1 MGFNLGKFLGNAVKA
16 CGKPFQAV
24 GHALQAADGAITKE
38 IDKIPVIGKPLG
50 AIFDAGFIVG
60 FGPAMATA
68 QVLDGKRIDQA
79 IVGQLKQELK
89 DVKEVAPY
97 AEMVLSLIPGIGTGI
112 SAALAGGLALA
123 SGQPLSSAMM
133 DAVTAAVP
141 GGEIAKMAIDVGIQ
155 GVQLAA
161 SGKHITWENL
171 AQAGVRGV
179 SAGAG
184 LPPIA
189 QNAIVGAIQTAG
201 DLAKGEKADIA
212 VGDGLADTASTYLG
226 KAGASALR
234 VGIALAHAKFL
245 QNAQAPQITSS
256 TLKNKLM
263 SVGQGVQT
271 SDPTV
276 AAARNNVAVTDRT
289 GFDVGIGT
297 SRMTVDTNQLVTLRG
312 SLNPQEQ
319 QGFDHAMSLHIGRVT
334 NPSPVKFGLT
344 TSNGQ
349 AGYFTTMG
357 MQGAEPITKQAM
369 MTHIV
374 ANQVSK
380 IGASVAVDQINWAR
394 MGILGQFWEWLKSVF

>member
-1 MGFNLGKFLGNAVKA
+1 MGFSLGKFLGNAVKA

-38 IDKIPVIGKPLG
+38 IDKIPVIGKPLS
-50 AIFDAGFIVG
+50 AVFDAGFVVS

-201 DLAKGEKADIA
+201 DLAQGKKADIA
-212 VGDGLADTASTYLG
+212 VADGLADTASTYLG
-226 KAGASALR
+226 KAGANALR
-234 VGIALAHAKFL
+234 MGVALAHAKFL
-245 QNAQAPQITSS
+245 QNAQQPQITSP

-263 SVGQGVQT
+263 SVGQGVQA
-271 SDPTV
+271 SDSTV
-276 AAARNNVAVTDRT
+276 AAARNNVPVSNQN
-289 GFDVGIGT
+289 GFDIGIGL
-297 SRMTVDTNQLVTLRG
+297 SRMSVDTNQLVTLR
-312 SLNPQEQ
+312 SSFSPAQQ
-319 QGFDHAMSLHIGRVT
+319 QGFDHALSLHIGRVT
-334 NPSPVKFGLT
+334 NPTPTNLGLT
-344 TSNGQ
+344 TSKGQ

-357 MQGAEPITKQAM
+357 MQGAEPITKQSM

-374 ANQVSK
+374 ANPVSK
-380 IGASVAVDQINWAR
+380 IGASVAVDQIAWGR
-394 MGILGQFWEWLKSVF
+394 MGLLGQFWEWLKSVF